1 MLQKKSSHLLSAIAV
16 QFFEMHLGNFD
27 QKVFLLFHLWTFVK
41 NVKIIKFIHEIFV
54 FEWGKIAILTQHFTF
69 QLMFGCEKKFQF
81 FPPNNK
87 NFPFIRCIQFIL
99 WCNVK
104 NSISLEV
111 AKGNFVSIFHW
122 IWNLLKVCNF
132 RFREWHA
139 FYPIGANWIFASQSS
154 LKIE

>member
-1 MLQKKSSHLLSAIAV
+1 MDLPLRYFASFFTSSAPYMWNYQIEILNSKQIVYLIAKSDNSVL
-16 QFFEMHLGNFD
+16 MHNNLIY
-27 QKVFLLFHLWTFVK
+27 KSLYL
-41 NVKIIKFIHEIFV
+41 
-54 FEWGKIAILTQHFTF
+54 ILTQHFTF
-69 QLMFGCEKKFQF
+69 ELMFGCEKKIFPTF

-87 NFPFIRCIQFIL
+87 NLFFRCIQFIL